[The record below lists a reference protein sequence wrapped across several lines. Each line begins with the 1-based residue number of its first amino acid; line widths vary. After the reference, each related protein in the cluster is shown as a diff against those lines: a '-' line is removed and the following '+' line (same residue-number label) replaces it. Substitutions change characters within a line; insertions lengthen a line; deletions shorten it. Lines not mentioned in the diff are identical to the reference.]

1 MKPHTL
7 LLRVAKALGALEAQ
21 THYPHSVRARSRA
34 VCVVVAAGVVAQ
46 GFGPYARPALAAAVA
61 ASPSATLRPAQRA
74 ALDAYIHALGAR
86 RYADA
91 FKLLTSGERRYFGTS
106 ENFGSA
112 FVADRLTIGTFR
124 VLRVEPAGSL
134 GAVAVVS
141 ENVTFLDHGHQATA
155 SATARVAYGLI
166 NEGGSV
172 RIKDPYKPWKAFI
185 PAAASAEVEKLR
197 ATVRKVS
204 FFTGRVELLITFV
217 NAGEGQVTLLPY
229 GRSVLRDDTGRIYH
243 LIDTKLSGLTDR
255 TLRLGLPLA
264 ASAEYTGALT
274 FFTPDRFTPHS
285 LSLSI
290 APNLRDG
297 DDAPFE
303 IPLPSIPVP
312 L

>member
-1 MKPHTL
+1 VNRQL
-7 LLRVAKALGALEAQ
+7 LSLLVTRAPSLRIAKAPTLRIARALSLFVAIGFAAEEGL
-21 THYPHSVRARSRA
+21 RASA
-34 VCVVVAAGVVAQ
+34 
-46 GFGPYARPALAAAVA
+46 PPAAAA
-61 ASPSATLRPAQRA
+61 AAPAATLRPAQRA
-74 ALDAYIHALGAR
+74 ALDAYLHALGAR

-91 FKLLTSGERRYFGTS
+91 FKLLTNGERRYFGTS

-112 FVADRLTIGTFR
+112 FAADRLTIGTFR

-185 PAAASAEVEKLR
+185 PSAAAASAEVEKLR
-197 ATVRKVS
+197 ATVRKIS
-204 FFTGRVELLITFV
+204 FFTGRVELLVTFV

-274 FFTPDRFTPHS
+274 FFTPDRFTPRS

-303 IPLPSIPVP
+303 IPLPAIPVP